1 MRIFLD
7 TANLEQIRKAKEWG
21 VLDGVTTNP
30 TIISRESMPYEEL
43 VREILRIVPGPV
55 SLEVLSD
62 DSRGMIEEARRL
74 ASLGENVVVK
84 IPMTTEGMKAVKV
97 LSEERVKTN
106 VTLVFSPLQAIIA
119 AKAGAT
125 YISPFVGRLDDI
137 GHDGMAVVRDILQI
151 LDNYGFESEVIVAS
165 VRHPRHVYEAALLGA
180 PIVTMPFHVL
190 EKMFKHPKTDE
201 GLIRFKRDWERY
213 MGTVGGHG
221 R

>member
-7 TANLEQIRKAKEWG
+7 TANLEQIRRAKEWG

-30 TIISRESMPYEEL
+30 TIISRESMPYDEL

-55 SLEVLSD
+55 SLEVLSED
-62 DSRGMIEEARRL
+62 AEGMVREAREL

-84 IPMTTEGMKAVKV
+84 IPMTAEGMKAVRV
-97 LSEERVKTN
+97 LSEEGIRTN
-106 VTLVFSPLQAIIA
+106 VTLVFSPLQALIA

-151 LDNYGFESEVIVAS
+151 IDNYGFESEVIVAS

-201 GLIRFKRDWERY
+201 GLIRFKRDWEQYLR
-213 MGTVGGHG
+213 TVGRDG